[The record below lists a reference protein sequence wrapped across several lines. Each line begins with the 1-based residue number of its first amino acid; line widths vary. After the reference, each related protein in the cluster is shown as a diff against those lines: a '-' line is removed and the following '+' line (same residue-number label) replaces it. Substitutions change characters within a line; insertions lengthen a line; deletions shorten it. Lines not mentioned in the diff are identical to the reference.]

1 MNQEV
6 NKRAADNIRILA
18 MAMVEKA
25 KSGHPG
31 GAMGGADFI
40 HILFSEFLNF
50 DPDDPK
56 WINRDRFFLDPG
68 HMSPM
73 LYSVLT
79 LTGHFKVDELKGF
92 RQWASP
98 TPGHPEL
105 DIMRGIENTS
115 GPLGQGHTM
124 SVGAAIAERFLA
136 ARFGELFAHKTFA
149 FISDGGIQEEIS
161 QGAGRL
167 AGFLGLNNLIMFYD
181 SNDIQLSTET
191 KAVTAEDTA
200 MKYRSWGWE
209 VLTIEGNDHSQ
220 IRKALGGAV
229 KSKDKPVIII
239 GKTIMGK
246 GLVDN
251 DGNSFERKTSTHGMP
266 VSEAGG
272 SFEKS
277 LINLGGNI
285 SDPFCIFKEV
295 GDHYKKVLE
304 EKRKIAGDWI
314 KKKDKWASE
323 NGELDKKLR
332 QFYSGDLP
340 EIDFR
345 SIQQKEGSSTRAA
358 SSVVLSVLA
367 GKIENMIVASADLSN
382 SDKTDG
388 FLKKTKQF
396 IKGDFSGAFLQAGVA
411 ELTMAAVMNGM
422 ALHGGVIPACGTF
435 FVFSD
440 YMKPAVRLACLMSLP
455 VKYIWTHD
463 AFRVGEDGPT
473 HQPVEQEAQIRLMEH
488 LKNHHGD
495 NSMLVLRPA
504 DSIETNI
511 AWKIALENKKTP
523 TALILSRQ
531 NIKDLPSDKNDRY
544 NDALQLKNGAY
555 IVQDCKG
562 KPDIILIA
570 SGSEVATLVEGTIL
584 LRKDNLNVRIVS
596 APSEG
601 LFRQQP
607 DSYRKS
613 VIPDNIPVF
622 GLTAGLSVT
631 LQGLVGPGGRVWGV
645 NSFGYSAPYKVLD
658 EKFGFTAENVYRQ
671 VNEYL
676 AQYKK

>member
-124 SVGAAIAERFLA
+124 AVGAAIAERFLA

-149 FISDGGIQEEIS
+149 YISDGGIQEEIS

-209 VLTIEGNDHSQ
+209 VFTIEGNNQSQ
-220 IRKALGGAV
+220 IRKALGSAV

-285 SDPFCIFKEV
+285 SDSFCIFKEV

-304 EKRKIAGDWI
+304 EKRKISEDWKN
-314 KKKDKWASE
+314 KKNKWASE

-332 QFYSGDLP
+332 LFYSGDLP

-345 SIQQKEGSSTRAA
+345 SIQQKEGSATRAA
-358 SSVVLSVLA
+358 SSAVLNVLA
-367 GKIENMIVASADLSN
+367 GKIENLIVASADLSN

-396 IKGDFSGAFLQAGVA
+396 IKGDFSGAFLQAGVS

-504 DSIETNI
+504 DSIETSI

-544 NDALQLKNGAY
+544 NDALQLKYGAY

-562 KPDIILIA
+562 KPDIILVA
-570 SGSEVATLVEGTIL
+570 SGSEVATLVEGAIL

-631 LQGLVGPGGRVWGV
+631 LQGLVGPRGSVWGV

-676 AQYKK
+676 AQFKI